1 VLARVLQ
8 LVIGNPSQCRPTR
21 RQPKEDIMDLQALYR
36 AKRVSP
42 EQAVSVVRSG
52 QWVDYGNF
60 LCAPLTLDAALAKRV
75 DELEEVKIRAVAF
88 PGLAAVA
95 LADPT
100 GQRFLYNNWH
110 FTGGD
115 RILHDKG
122 LCSYI
127 PLLYHE
133 GPRHYERDIE
143 TDVFF
148 VRCAPM
154 DSNGFFNYGVANS
167 VQRAQAESARTI
179 VVEVNTNIP
188 VCHGGYDESLHI
200 SEVDFIV
207 ESDNAPMFSLKEPA
221 VSGEDMKIAEYVVSR
236 IPDGACLQLGIGGLP
251 NAIGRMIADSGIRD
265 VGVHTEMLVDSYIDM
280 YEAGRITGR
289 YKRDLPGKMTYTF
302 ALGSQRLYDFLHN
315 NPLCA
320 SYPVNY
326 VNTPSRIA
334 SNPRAVSIN
343 NAVDVDLYGQI
354 SSESS
359 GIRHIS
365 GTGGQFDFAFGCYH
379 SEGGQSF
386 ICLRSTQTDKAGN
399 RKSRIRPTLEPGTI
413 VTLPRTVTHW
423 VVTEFGMANLK
434 GKSTWERAE
443 ALIAIAHP
451 DYREELMREA
461 AAMNIWKRKLHVSG
475 FQSDIRMAV

>member
-1 VLARVLQ
+1 
-8 LVIGNPSQCRPTR
+8 
-21 RQPKEDIMDLQALYR
+21 MDVQALYH
-36 AKRVSP
+36 AKKVSV
-42 EQAVSVVRSG
+42 EKAVSLIRSG

-60 LCAPLTLDAALAKRV
+60 LCAPLTLDAALARRAE
-75 DELEEVKIRAVAF
+75 ELEEVKVRAVGF

-95 LADPT
+95 TADP
-100 GQRFLYNNWH
+100 GGEHFIYNNWH

-127 PLLYHE
+127 PVLYHE
-133 GPRHYERDIE
+133 GPRYYERDIE
-143 TDVFF
+143 TDVFM

-154 DSNGFFNYGVANS
+154 DKNGFFNYGVANS
-167 VQRAQAESARTI
+167 IQRAQAESARTVI
-179 VVEVNTNIP
+179 VEVNTSIP
-188 VCHGGYDESLHI
+188 VCQGGYDEALHI
-200 SEVDFIV
+200 SEVDYVV
-207 ESDNAPMFSLKEPA
+207 ESDNSPLFCLKEPA
-221 VSGEDMKIAEYVVSR
+221 VSAEDMKIAEHVVAR

-251 NAIGRMIADSGIRD
+251 NAIGRLIADSGIRD
-265 VGVHTEMLVDSYIDM
+265 LGVHTEMLVDSYIDM
-280 YEAGRITGR
+280 YEAGRISGR
-289 YKRDLPGKMTYTF
+289 FKRDLPGKMTYTF
-302 ALGSQRLYDFLHN
+302 ALGTQRLYDFIHHN
-315 NPLCA
+315 SLCA
-320 SYPVNY
+320 SFPVDY
-326 VNTPSRIA
+326 VNAPARIA

-343 NAVDVDLYGQI
+343 NAVEVDLYGQI

-359 GIRHIS
+359 GIRQIS

-386 ICLRSTQTDKAGN
+386 ICLRSTTTDKNGN

-423 VVTEFGMANLK
+423 VVTEHGMANLK

-451 DYREELMREA
+451 DYREELMQEA
-461 AAMNIWKRKLHVSG
+461 SRMNIWKRKLHPSVLTR
-475 FQSDIRMAV
+475 DIRMAV